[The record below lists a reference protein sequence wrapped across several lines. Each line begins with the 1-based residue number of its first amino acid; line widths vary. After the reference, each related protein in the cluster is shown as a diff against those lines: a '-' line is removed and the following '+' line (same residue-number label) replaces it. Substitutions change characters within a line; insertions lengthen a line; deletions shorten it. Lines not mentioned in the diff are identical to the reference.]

1 MTFKVGGLYAIS
13 ALAFLSELIGGIPGY
28 YMFSAS
34 WLAHE
39 VIALVTA
46 LGFITGGFLIWH
58 GNRLI
63 LRRHEEIEQLLRSA
77 QGEFFEM
84 LNLQYDRWQL
94 SAAERDVALL
104 TVKGLSVSEIAD
116 LPSTSLGTITSQ
128 NNSI

>member
-1 MTFKVGGLYAIS
+1 LGRSDLSVKVKTETTFKVGGALYAVS
-13 ALAFLSELIGGIPGY
+13 ALTFLSELIGEVSGY
-28 YMFSAS
+28 YLFSAS

-39 VIALVTA
+39 VISIVTL

-84 LNLQYDRWQL
+84 LNLQFDRWGV
-94 SAAERDVALL
+94 SAAER
-104 TVKGLSVSEIAD
+104 GCCSAD
-116 LPSTSLGTITSQ
+116 R
-128 NNSI
+128 